1 MIIEFTCVNV
11 FWRENEK
18 WAISGFLAKTCV
30 VSDNGVLAGKCH
42 VDDH

>member
-1 MIIEFTCVNV
+1 MEFYLENV

-18 WAISGFLAKTCV
+18 WAISGFLAKICV
-30 VSDNGVLAGKCH
+30 LTDNGVLAGKCD